1 MSLQPASRRDRTR
14 LGPSAAVVTA
24 CAALAVFCGG
34 CARWTQLAET
44 APPAAPTTIAVIPAE
59 ARVPAVLHITAVEQ
73 NGAPLNPNADLDRRL
88 VSALYDTGVFSQLLF
103 PAHAQP
109 PLGDRKHVVA
119 RLSMRQTVDSHA
131 GQAAFKGFLIGASMF
146 LATPLL
152 PLEYDY
158 EAQMTLDLQRW
169 DGQIRQYQAA
179 SKGTAYYHLFGATPL
194 AVEELQGQVT
204 ERCLLSLKDQLLK
217 DAEFYR
223 ADVPP
228 LRSGPVNLSAVDA
241 PAAAAHQP
249 AE

>member
-1 MSLQPASRRDRTR
+1 MSVQPALRRGRSRLRF
-14 LGPSAAVVTA
+14 SAAAVIA
-24 CAALAVFCGG
+24 CAALAVYCGG
-34 CARWTQLAET
+34 CARWTQFAET
-44 APPAAPTTIAVIPAE
+44 TPPAAPTAIALIPAE
-59 ARVPAVLHITAVEQ
+59 ARVPVVLHTLFIEQ

-169 DGQIRQYQAA
+169 DGQLRQYQAS

-194 AVEELQGQVT
+194 AVEELKGQVI
-204 ERCLLSLKDQLLK
+204 ERCLLALKDQLLK
-217 DAEFYR
+217 DAPFYLTD
-223 ADVPP
+223 APP
-228 LRSGPVNLSAVDA
+228 SRSGPVNLSAVDA
-241 PAAAAHQP
+241 LAAVAHQP